1 MHIYDPLH
9 KCRIYHFLES
19 SFYFSSYMFRVQLE
33 RFGDH
38 DLWLSLLHPKSFARS
53 ALIEKGIWTFKL
65 VWFRYNL
72 SDNHCGI
79 ISGIVSRHSLVEVHP
94 KCWSVKWLKVWLT
107 TFFDFFDTQAWKYV
121 PKCPTYP
128 YFPRLSDR
136 LSHFSRHYPRQITI
150 SFNYCMSGAI
160 TAQIEILFLLNNF
173 TKNYSWDQL
182 QRQKVICY
190 RFHF

>member
-79 ISGIVSRHSLVEVHP
+79 ISGIVSRHSLV
-94 KCWSVKWLKVWLT
+94 KSIQSKKTDWSVKWRKSIWLRFLTFLTLKPGNMSLNVPPILIFPDYRIDYP
-107 TFFDFFDTQAWKYV
+107 TFLVIILDKLLSYSFF
-121 PKCPTYP
+121 
-128 YFPRLSDR
+128 
-136 LSHFSRHYPRQITI
+136 
-150 SFNYCMSGAI
+150 
-160 TAQIEILFLLNNF
+160 
-173 TKNYSWDQL
+173 
-182 QRQKVICY
+182 
-190 RFHF
+190 